1 MLHHCTF
8 ISFFHFGEPYYYF
21 SCVFFLVDLYVMLLY
36 FIALYSILL
45 ECIFLLSVF

>member
-8 ISFFHFGEPYYYF
+8 ISFFHFGEP
-21 SCVFFLVDLYVMLLY
+21 CVFFLVNLYVMLLY